1 MKRKAYERNR
11 RLAGQTQQP
20 IYKKRISKMS
30 VQVTEEDFKE
40 YVKVQKSGKYN
51 MITEMNQA
59 MSKTKLSKEQWFAI
73 MKDYD
78 KYYDAWINMEF
89 VNED

>member
-1 MKRKAYERNR
+1 
-11 RLAGQTQQP
+11 
-20 IYKKRISKMS
+20 MS

-40 YVKVQKSGKYN
+40 YVKVQESGKYN
-51 MITEMNQA
+51 MLTEMNQA
-59 MSKTKLSKEQWFAI
+59 MSTTKLSKEQWFAI